1 MSGISIAEMIREY
14 NRTHKQLDP
23 EGNEYRSAET
33 ISATNDGRWI
43 NQYTYKHSHGMDTFK
58 TFVEE
63 GRCFR

>member
-1 MSGISIAEMIREY
+1 MSGMSIAEMIREY

-33 ISATNDGRWI
+33 ISATSDGRWV
-43 NQYTYKHSHGMDTFK
+43 NQYCYDRVGGYSYK